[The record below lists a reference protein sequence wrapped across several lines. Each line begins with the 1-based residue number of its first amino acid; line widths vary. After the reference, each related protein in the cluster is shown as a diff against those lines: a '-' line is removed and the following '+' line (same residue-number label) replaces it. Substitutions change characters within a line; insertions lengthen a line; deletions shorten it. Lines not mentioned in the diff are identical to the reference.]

1 MNILG
6 RKSLELIGVNV
17 RETKWSLTSDNPRSN
32 SQVKLTPQTE
42 PDKAHGSKF
51 KSLSWIR
58 KIRNVALCIRKKTRL
73 SDHCVI
79 FATMLTIDNI
89 QFQCHPCRFIQ
100 VLPKFYPD
108 FIHSLSKL

>member
-6 RKSLELIGVNV
+6 YEEELIGVNV

-51 KSLSWIR
+51 KS
-58 KIRNVALCIRKKTRL
+58 
-73 SDHCVI
+73 
-79 FATMLTIDNI
+79 
-89 QFQCHPCRFIQ
+89 
-100 VLPKFYPD
+100 
-108 FIHSLSKL
+108 